1 MKVYLF
7 DREWY
12 PVYDIEYNKGY
23 KTYPVDLPK
32 ELINEYI
39 ETKVKMEIMLGKI
52 ETYIEEQ
59 GGANYEKE

>member
-12 PVYDIEYNKGY
+12 PVYDIEYRKEY
-23 KTYPVDLPK
+23 KTYPVDLPE

-59 GGANYEKE
+59 GGINYEKE